1 MKHLFVIIISLIVL
15 STACFAQDSPS
26 ITLPTGNSAY
36 YYSGT
41 KGDVEQLRIYTQI
54 CRQIRKPGCYR
65 VRDDTDLLTLL
76 SLAGGPTEDAKLSKI
91 RIVRPSEEAGQG
103 EVIWVNVKKYLD
115 TGNFG
120 IIPVL
125 KPGDTVVVSGTVFYG
140 MERVADF
147 LAKFATVLSIYN
159 LYLTIQNK

>member
-1 MKHLFVIIISLIVL
+1 MKHFFVIIISIIAL

-26 ITLPTGNSAY
+26 ITPSTGSSAY
-36 YYSGT
+36 SYSGT
-41 KGDVEQLRIYTQI
+41 MGDEDQLRIYTQI
-54 CRQIRKPGCYR
+54 WGQVRKPGFYLLP
-65 VRDDTDLLTLL
+65 DDTDLLTLL

-115 TGNFG
+115 TGDFG

-147 LAKFATVLSIYN
+147 IAKFATVLSIYN
-159 LYLTIQNK
+159 LYLTIQSK

>member
-1 MKHLFVIIISLIVL
+1 MKHFFVIIISIIAL
-15 STACFAQDSPS
+15 STACFAQDSTS
-26 ITLPTGNSAY
+26 ITPYTGSSAY
-36 YYSGT
+36 SYSGT
-41 KGDVEQLRIYTQI
+41 MGDEDQLRIYTQI
-54 CRQIRKPGCYR
+54 WGQVRKPGFYLLP
-65 VRDDTDLLTLL
+65 DDTDLLTLL

-115 TGNFG
+115 TGDFG

-147 LAKFATVLSIYN
+147 IAKFATVLSIYN
-159 LYLTIQNK
+159 LYLTIQSK

>member
-1 MKHLFVIIISLIVL
+1 MKHLFVIIISFIVL
-15 STACFAQDSPS
+15 STTCFAQDSPT
-26 ITLPTGNSAY
+26 ITSPTGNSPY
-36 YYSGT
+36 SYSGT
-41 KGDVEQLRIYTQI
+41 MGDEEQLRIYTQI
-54 CRQIRKPGCYR
+54 WGQVRKPGFYL
-65 VRDDTDLLTLL
+65 VPDDTDLLTLL

-91 RIVRPSEEAGQG
+91 RIVRPNEEAGQG
-103 EVIWVNVKKYLD
+103 EVIWINIKKYLD

-120 IIPVL
+120 LIPVL

-147 LAKFATVLSIYN
+147 IAKFATVLSIYN

>member
-1 MKHLFVIIISLIVL
+1 MKHLFVIIISFIVL
-15 STACFAQDSPS
+15 STACFAQVSPS
-26 ITLPTGNSAY
+26 TTSPTANSAY
-36 YYSGT
+36 SYSGT
-41 KGDVEQLRIYTQI
+41 MGDEEQLRIYTQI
-54 CRQIRKPGCYR
+54 WGQVRKPGFYL
-65 VRDDTDLLTLL
+65 VPDDTDLLTLL

-91 RIVRPSEEAGQG
+91 RIVRPSEETGRG